1 MCFVRFSKHYIRIS
15 TITNKIILIYIEMIE
30 MSVQKQPS
38 FLCEVSYL
46 RVYVCFCVA
55 AITEA
60 LWRGQQSGYAI
71 PL

>member
-1 MCFVRFSKHYIRIS
+1 MCANTKHYIQIP
-15 TITNKIILIYIEMIE
+15 TITNKILIYIEAIE

-38 FLCEVSYL
+38 FHCKVSYL
-46 RVYVCFCVA
+46 RVYVRLRVA